1 MDLHAFF
8 WRVFGQC
15 RGISFKLFK
24 NSGKAAVSD
33 GQEDAAT
40 FTCTKAHQRSQSG
53 FVDNS
58 TERARHQETER
69 LRDVVLRPRSNNTTG
84 ASQTVLVS
92 LVETQLNNAACVCV
106 SKLETT
112 AARFFVCYKLFLFE
126 CSINIEFVEKNRSND
141 LQKT

>member
-33 GQEDAAT
+33 GQEDAGT

-53 FVDNS
+53 FV
-58 TERARHQETER
+58 
-69 LRDVVLRPRSNNTTG
+69 TTVQKG
-84 ASQTVLVS
+84 
-92 LVETQLNNAACVCV
+92 LNIKRWRGCVMWCCV
-106 SKLETT
+106 PEVITPLELHKL
-112 AARFFVCYKLFLFE
+112 YW
-126 CSINIEFVEKNRSND
+126 
-141 LQKT
+141 

>member
-15 RGISFKLFK
+15 RGISFKLSK
-24 NSGKAAVSD
+24 NSGKAAVAVSD
-33 GQEDAAT
+33 GQEAT

-106 SKLETT
+106 CVSLNW
-112 AARFFVCYKLFLFE
+112 RPQLPDSLSVINSSCLNVQLQ
-126 CSINIEFVEKNRSND
+126 SI
-141 LQKT
+141 

>member
-33 GQEDAAT
+33 GQEDAGT

-69 LRDVVLRPRSNNTTG
+69 LRDWC
-84 ASQTVLVS
+84 
-92 LVETQLNNAACVCV
+92 CVPEV
-106 SKLETT
+106 ITPLELHKL
-112 AARFFVCYKLFLFE
+112 YW
-126 CSINIEFVEKNRSND
+126 
-141 LQKT
+141 